1 MDSKMSFVLTVSES
15 KRLIAKAVVK
25 MGIVKEALREGI
37 IAIAKGTTNAYIIE
51 ELLNKRIKKITYT
64 TGLTLPEGK
73 SRESLNISPMPDVVL
88 RRGEIVDNLSVIEA
102 VREMKKGD
110 IFIKGCNALDYTH
123 KIAGILIGHPEGGTM
138 GKTIGTIIGR
148 GISLIIPVGLEKLVY
163 TDINEMSRKLSSGN
177 SPRLMPVSGL
187 IITEVEALKILTGV
201 KAYQLSAGG
210 IGGAEGSVR
219 LLIEGTASEIEKT
232 GEIIEKIRGEVPFLV

>member
-1 MDSKMSFVLTVSES
+1 MDSKISFVLTVSES

-138 GKTIGTIIGR
+138 GKTI
-148 GISLIIPVGLEKLVY
+148 
-163 TDINEMSRKLSSGN
+163 
-177 SPRLMPVSGL
+177 

-232 GEIIEKIRGEVPFLV
+232 SEIIEKVRGEAPFLV